1 MIDYAADRSPF
12 VDQSQSMN
20 IFIDQPSYAKL
31 SSMHLYG
38 WKKGLKTGSYYI
50 RSKPSSNA
58 VKFTILKEKKVE
70 GKKYVKD
77 GKEYVCND
85 DVCVACSS

>member
-1 MIDYAADRSPF
+1 ME
-12 VDQSQSMN
+12 
-20 IFIDQPSYAKL
+20 QPSYAKL

-50 RSKPSSNA
+50 RSKPSRDA
-58 VKFTILKEKKVE
+58 VKFSILKEEKKEE
-70 GKKYVKD
+70 GKNYMLN
-77 GKEYVCND
+77 GKEMICTD